1 MRHIQ
6 RVRSAFPVVGFVFAV
21 LFSMVVSAS
30 AQGGTTTKNPL
41 VGRWKSDIAE
51 IEIRANGTVKIND
64 DEFVYKVKNSVI
76 TVANDDG
83 VMAFPF
89 ELDGDTLVVQVDGSE
104 VVYTRIKGDAAVG
117 TVGTGHGTSGGYPG
131 SGSSSGEGIIQ
142 AFVGKWCYQANL
154 NSANSY
160 HSRRCFTL
168 FANGTYEYST
178 DYSQAGGTGGSSSGS
193 YDSGRW
199 TATRNAITAYS
210 KSEGKIIYPIVLQNH
225 PKTGDPMIVID
236 GDAYVTQTQK
246 PPWN

>member
-1 MRHIQ
+1 MRSLQ
-6 RVRSAFPVVGFVFAV
+6 RVRSIFPVATFVFAA
-21 LFSMVVSAS
+21 LFSVVVSAN
-30 AQGGTTTKNPL
+30 AQPGTAAKNPL
-41 VGRWKSDIAE
+41 VGRWKSDIAV

-76 TVANDDG
+76 TVANDEG

-104 VVYTRIKGDAAVG
+104 VVYTRIKAGQ
-117 TVGTGHGTSGGYPG
+117 GTGTGVGSGGG
-131 SGSSSGEGIIQ
+131 ISGGEGTIIQ
-142 AFVGKWCYQANL
+142 AFVGQWCYQANL
-154 NSANSY
+154 NSSNSY

-168 FANGTYEYST
+168 YANGTYEYST
-178 DYSQAGGTGGSSSGS
+178 DYSQAGGAGGSSSQS

-199 TATRNAITAYS
+199 TATRNTITAYS
-210 KSEGKIIYPIVLQNH
+210 KSNGKIVYPIELRNH

-246 PPWN
+246 PSW

>member
-1 MRHIQ
+1 MRSFQ
-6 RVRSAFPVVGFVFAV
+6 RVRSAFPVVALVSAA
-21 LFSMVVSAS
+21 LFSMVVSAN
-30 AQGGTTTKNPL
+30 AQPGTAAKNPL
-41 VGRWKSDIAE
+41 VGRWKSDVAV

-76 TVANDDG
+76 TVANDEG

-104 VVYTRIKGDAAVG
+104 VVYTRLKGNATGG
-117 TVGTGHGTSGGYPG
+117 TTSGGMG
-131 SGSSSGEGIIQ
+131 NSGGGEGSVIA
-142 AFVGKWCYQANL
+142 AFVGQWCYQANL
-154 NSANSY
+154 NSTNSY

-168 FANGTYEYST
+168 YANGTYEYSS
-178 DYSQAGGTGGSSSGS
+178 DYSQAGGEGGSSSQS

-199 TATRNAITAYS
+199 TATRNTITAYS
-210 KSEGKIIYPIVLQNH
+210 KTNGKIVYPIELRNH

-246 PPWN
+246 PSW

>member
-6 RVRSAFPVVGFVFAV
+6 RVWSAFPVVGFVFAV
-21 LFSMVVSAS
+21 LFSAVVSAN

-41 VGRWKSDIAE
+41 VGRWKSDIAV

-89 ELDGDTLVVQVDGSE
+89 ELDGDTLTVQVDGSE
-104 VVYTRIKGDAAVG
+104 VVYSRIKEGQGPGIGVG
-117 TVGTGHGTSGGYPG
+117 SGGG
-131 SGSSSGEGIIQ
+131 ISGGEGSIIQ
-142 AFVGKWCYQANL
+142 AFVGKWCYLANL
-154 NSANSY
+154 GGTSNYRSD
-160 HSRRCFTL
+160 RCFTL
-168 FANGTYEYST
+168 YANGTYEYFSEV
-178 DYSQAGGTGGSSSGS
+178 SSSGS
-193 YDSGRW
+193 AGSSVGSNYDSGRW
-199 TATRNAITAYS
+199 TATRNSITAYS
-210 KSEGKIIYPIVLQNH
+210 KTNGKIVYPIELRNH

-246 PPWN
+246 PSW